1 MFIRTGALIGKTG
14 SREAL
19 IREGV
24 GERESSDGTLHSEL
38 GRGTP
43 TLPGLLS
50 PTGCKCVAR
59 ASVMPKP
66 GSQDQSHAVTSCLAG
81 HEVKGFIPS
90 SLYGLV
96 CMKWGTP
103 DR

>member
-19 IREGV
+19 IREG
-24 GERESSDGTLHSEL
+24 GAYWKECESSDGTLHSEL

-66 GSQDQSHAVTSCLAG
+66 GS
-81 HEVKGFIPS
+81 
-90 SLYGLV
+90 
-96 CMKWGTP
+96 
-103 DR
+103 